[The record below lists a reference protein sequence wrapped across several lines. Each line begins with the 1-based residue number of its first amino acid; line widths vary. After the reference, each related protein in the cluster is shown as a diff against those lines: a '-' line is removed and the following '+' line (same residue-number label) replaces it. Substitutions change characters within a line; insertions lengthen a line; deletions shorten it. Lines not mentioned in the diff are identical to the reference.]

1 MSEDERWSRVAV
13 TFIFVV
19 CISFFS
25 VMFKAYLNGRFD
37 SIDTLRLYIQEFGYL
52 APVVLTLIQAMQVI
66 VPIIPGFF
74 GCAVGAILF
83 GSMGGFIINYIGIC
97 LGSLGAFMAAR
108 KYGEDF
114 VNSIFNK
121 EKYIRWANRASDTKS
136 YTWFLLFT
144 MIMPL
149 FPDDFFCFFTG
160 LGKMSFKKF
169 ALIIFLG
176 KPWCIL
182 AYSYGFAFLLQ

>member
-83 GSMGGFIINYIGIC
+83 GSMGGFIINYIGY
-97 LGSLGAFMAAR
+97 F
-108 KYGEDF
+108 
-114 VNSIFNK
+114 
-121 EKYIRWANRASDTKS
+121 
-136 YTWFLLFT
+136 
-144 MIMPL
+144 
-149 FPDDFFCFFTG
+149 
-160 LGKMSFKKF
+160 
-169 ALIIFLG
+169 II
-176 KPWCIL
+176 
-182 AYSYGFAFLLQ
+182 